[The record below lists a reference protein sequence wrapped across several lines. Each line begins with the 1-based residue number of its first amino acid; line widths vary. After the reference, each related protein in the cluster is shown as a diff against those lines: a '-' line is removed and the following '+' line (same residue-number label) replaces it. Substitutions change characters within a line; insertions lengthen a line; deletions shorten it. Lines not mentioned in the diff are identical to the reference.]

1 MGHKGITII
10 KILNLLRFGSG
21 FSNNETLLDVPGLD
35 SLIEVSGIKPITGDV
50 IKGDVS
56 FFENGESKAGF
67 GSDVIEIYAENF
79 DSLYFNIPEEYERVE
94 VE

>member
-1 MGHKGITII
+1 MF
-10 KILNLLRFGSG
+10 ILNIFRFGKG
-21 FSNNETLLDVPGLD
+21 FSNNETLLDFPDLD